1 MNCDKNSPHTK
12 TKTDIEKRR
21 NIQSTQCGKTNV
33 RELLGNYG
41 KSDSLVV
48 EPRMKEHGLG
58 RIRKGCVNEYGRIVG
73 LATSD
78 LGRVRERGAVL
89 RVHGVG
95 RVTGLSESG

>member
-1 MNCDKNSPHTK
+1 
-12 TKTDIEKRR
+12 
-21 NIQSTQCGKTNV
+21 
-33 RELLGNYG
+33 
-41 KSDSLVV
+41 
-48 EPRMKEHGLG
+48 MKEHGLG